1 MEQKPL
7 LETIDPEIMTR
18 LATRREAIKKGAATS
33 GAVMAGL
40 KMMSVP
46 VALAALSRDVFAQST
61 PAVVLDVLQFAFVLE
76 NLESEFYK
84 AVLGTATGTGAAAQN
99 AAFVT
104 VRGTVTAAELTTL
117 QQISK
122 HEIAHV
128 NFLRTQITALG
139 GTAPTFTPASFDF
152 TGGNGSGT
160 GPFAPATTNKAVLM
174 AAAQTF
180 EDTGVRAYKG
190 QAGNLTS
197 NKDVLDAALR
207 IHSVEARHAAQ
218 IRRLRGVKSWVT
230 QSNSDIDFPAAQAAI
245 NLSYAGENN
254 KTHKGA
260 DITALGTGNGG
271 DDAVTAAFDEPL
283 TKDQVINIVKDF
295 IVGNNP

>member
-1 MEQKPL
+1 MEQKPI
-7 LETIDPEIMTR
+7 LEAIDPEIMER
-18 LATRREAIKKGAATS
+18 LATRREAIKKGA
-33 GAVMAGL
+33 GASAAVIAGL
-40 KMMSVP
+40 KMASVP
-46 VALAALSRDVFAQST
+46 VALAVLTKDVFGQS
-61 PAVVLDVLQFAFVLE
+61 PAVVLDVLQFALTLE
-76 NLESEFYK
+76 HLESEFYK
-84 AVLGTATGTGAAAQN
+84 AALGTSAVAAQN
-99 AAFVT
+99 NAFAP
-104 VRGTVTAAELTTL
+104 VRALVNAAELTTL
-117 QQISK
+117 QQISR
-122 HEIAHV
+122 HEIEHV
-128 NFLRTQITALG
+128 KFLTRTISALG
-139 GTAPTFTPASFDF
+139 GTPVVFTGSSFDF

-160 GPFAPATTNKAVLM
+160 GPFAPATTNKGVLF

-190 QAGNLTS
+190 QAGNLMS
-197 NKDVLDAALR
+197 NNAVLEAALR

-260 DITALGTGNGG
+260 DITALGSGNGG

-283 TKDQVINIVKDF
+283 TKDAVINIIKDF
-295 IVGNNP
+295 IIGTTP